1 MVPEWEECLWFFSP
15 SIYSWNGENLGY
27 LKYLPLSGRDW
38 AKLLV
43 IDVALSSMSTRI
55 WWGWPCTV
63 NSSWVLKGMAGYWA
77 LSLPRGTLFWGIFFV
92 SAFFHKTGKSFS
104 SVHSIY
110 LQVSL
115 SIGSWLGCEPLSLC
129 SSSAGTCFFG
139 SCLINVLVC
148 PENLQLKHVFVLLIK
163 LQSIFLFLPGGS
175 EVKASASNAGDPGS
189 IPALGRSPGEGNGNP
204 LQYSCLEN
212 PMDGEAW

>member
-43 IDVALSSMSTRI
+43 TDVALSSMSTRI

-148 PENLQLKHVFVLLIK
+148 PENLQLKHVFVLLK
-163 LQSIFLFLPGGS
+163 TYRTLS
-175 EVKASASNAGDPGS
+175 EVLEFSERLCYTDINRTFGDS
-189 IPALGRSPGEGNGNP
+189 
-204 LQYSCLEN
+204 
-212 PMDGEAW
+212 

>member
-1 MVPEWEECLWFFSP
+1 M
-15 SIYSWNGENLGY
+15 
-27 LKYLPLSGRDW
+27 
-38 AKLLV
+38 
-43 IDVALSSMSTRI
+43 
-55 WWGWPCTV
+55 
-63 NSSWVLKGMAGYWA
+63 
-77 LSLPRGTLFWGIFFV
+77 

-175 EVKASASNAGDPGS
+175 EVKASASNAGDLGS
-189 IPALGRSPGEGNGNP
+189 IPALGRSPGEEGNGNP